1 MGRQNRLVNRES
13 QTAADPPTADS
24 APPRDLASSALHDRR
39 AELVCLAYRFCWNRS
54 DAEDAVQNALLI
66 AAQRTDQLRDPQK
79 RLAWAKAIVVRQCL
93 SINRR
98 AKHRQEPAWVGGR
111 ETGSPEGRVLQEELS
126 SLLREHIRKLPER
139 QQTAL
144 VLRHLEHMA
153 YSQIAQLMQIG
164 ESTVRVL
171 VRNAREALRGALS
184 RQNPEWTRLQ

>member
-1 MGRQNRLVNRES
+1 MGRQKRLVIRES
-13 QTAADPPTADS
+13 QTAADPANAVS
-24 APPRDLASSALHDRR
+24 APPRDLASGALHDRR
-39 AELVCLAYRFCWNRS
+39 AELVRLAYRFCWNRS

-66 AAQRTDQLRDPQK
+66 AAQRTEQLRDPQK

-93 SINRR
+93 NLNRR
-98 AKHRQEPAWVGGR
+98 TKRTQEPARAGDR
-111 ETGSPEGRVLQEELS
+111 EPGSPESGVLKEELS

-144 VLRHLEHMA
+144 VLRHLENMA

-171 VRNAREALRGALS
+171 VRNAREGLRGALS
-184 RQNPEWTRLQ
+184 RQNPEWARLQ